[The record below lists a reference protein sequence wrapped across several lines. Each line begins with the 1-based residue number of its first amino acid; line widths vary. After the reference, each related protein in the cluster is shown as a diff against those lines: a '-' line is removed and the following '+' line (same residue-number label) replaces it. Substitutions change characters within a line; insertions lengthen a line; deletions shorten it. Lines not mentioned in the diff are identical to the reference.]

1 MVKSASRFKPL
12 TLAAADLACIRGG
25 RPVFSG
31 VEFSLISGELL
42 ALTGP
47 NGSGKSSLLRL
58 LAGLLPPAG
67 GSMRLSSAAGSAG
80 NEGEAAP
87 EGDGQT
93 DDLIHYFGHLDGLK
107 SGFTLQENLTFWRT
121 LYGAGNAAIAISIG
135 DAVAQVGLG
144 HMRDLP
150 VNIFSAGQRRRAGL
164 ARLLTAPRPVWLLD
178 EPTAAL
184 DSEGEAMLG
193 SLMEAHLGRGGM
205 IVAATHLALPVAPT
219 QTLDMALDM
228 AVAA

>member
-1 MVKSASRFKPL
+1 
-12 TLAAADLACIRGG
+12 
-25 RPVFSG
+25 
-31 VEFSLISGELL
+31 
-42 ALTGP
+42 
-47 NGSGKSSLLRL
+47 
-58 LAGLLPPAG
+58 
-67 GSMRLSSAAGSAG
+67 
-80 NEGEAAP
+80 
-87 EGDGQT
+87 
-93 DDLIHYFGHLDGLK
+93 
-107 SGFTLQENLTFWRT
+107 
-121 LYGAGNAAIAISIG
+121 
-135 DAVAQVGLG
+135 
-144 HMRDLP
+144 MRDLP

-193 SLMEAHLGRGGM
+193 GLMEAHLGRGGM